1 MGNTLDK
8 MCPCFRKKKN
18 YNLDSTL
25 SQDLLEEYRSNN
37 NSMEIDKIKTLQ
49 ELRIKP
55 STFIRESNKLPNEVY
70 EKIGYIGEGAY
81 GTVIKVKPI
90 YLNEERA
97 MKVINKSH
105 LFFNVSESD
114 VYNEIKILKSLDH
127 PNIIKIYEFFSDS
140 INYYMVNEYC
150 EEGDLYNK
158 IEKISYLNEKVV
170 KNVMKQIFSA
180 VAYLHSK
187 GIIHGDLKL
196 ENILIDSSAYS
207 NINESFKKYYST
219 SSSTDKK
226 EKNHS
231 EFFDIKLID
240 FGCSKFFTKE
250 TKYSGVVGS
259 SFYCAPEVVN
269 NQYDE
274 KSDLWSCG
282 VIMYVLLSGKAP
294 FCGFDEVD
302 LTENIQKGEFNFD
315 YEEFSNVSKS
325 AKELINFLLNKNPKK
340 RISARQALKHS
351 WFTSDSCFDEVNI
364 IDLNYSKVVLNNL
377 KNFHAEQKFQQ
388 AVVTYITHNLVKKNQ
403 MQHLR
408 KVFNMFDKDH
418 DGRISKMELKQAF
431 SDLLGTVLADIEL
444 EAIFRSIDHDNNG
457 YIEYEEFLRAT
468 IDKDLLL
475 SEPNLQMAFNL
486 FDIDKNGFIS
496 VDEIRATIGG
506 GKNIPDNVMS
516 QLLGE
521 IDKKQD
527 EEVNYVEFKE
537 IMNKIVK

>member
-1 MGNTLDK
+1 MGNTLDIL
-8 MCPCFRKKKN
+8 CPCFKKKRN
-18 YNLDSTL
+18 NNVDHSL

-55 STFIRESNKLPNEVY
+55 STFIRESTKLPNEVY
-70 EKIGYIGEGAY
+70 EKIGYIGEGSY

-97 MKVINKSH
+97 MKVINKSN
-105 LFFNVSESD
+105 LFFNVSEKD
-114 VYNEIKILKSLDH
+114 VYSEIKILKSLDH

-140 INYYMVNEYC
+140 INYYMVNEYF

-158 IEKISYLNEKVV
+158 IEKISHLSERVV

-180 VAYLHSK
+180 VSYLHSK

-219 SSSTDKK
+219 SSSTDNKK
-226 EKNHS
+226 HS

-250 TKYSGVVGS
+250 SKYSGVVGS

-269 NQYDE
+269 SQYDE

-282 VIMYVLLSGKAP
+282 VIMYVLLSGKTP
-294 FCGFDEVD
+294 FCGFDDIE
-302 LTENIQKGEFNFD
+302 LTENIQKGEFDFN
-315 YEEFSNVSKS
+315 YEEFTNVSES
-325 AKELINFLLNKNPKK
+325 AKELITLLLNKNQKK
-340 RISARQALKHS
+340 RISARQALKHT
-351 WFTSDSCFDEVNI
+351 WFTSEGTYDEINI
-364 IDLNYSKVVLNNL
+364 IDLNYSKIVLNNL

-408 KVFNMFDKDH
+408 KIFNLFDKDH
-418 DGRISKMELKQAF
+418 DGRISKLELKQAF

-475 SEPNLQMAFNL
+475 SEPNLQMAFDL

-516 QLLGE
+516 QLLSE

-527 EEVNYVEFKE
+527 EEVNFQEFKE